1 MTTLIERLDAERE
14 RYHTLRHPFYL
25 RWSAGELTREQLA
38 VYAGQYRH
46 AVVALAELAARDGD
60 AEHAREEAAHIELWD
75 EFVDGIGG
83 TRDEPTAETQAF
95 VDSLCEAETPAQV
108 NAVLY
113 AIESMQPSVSQS
125 KLDGLRTHYGFAGD
139 EPATTYFRVH
149 STLDDEHARQ
159 AAERLDGV
167 DSTGAEE
174 CATAALRANWDL
186 LSGVEQ
192 LIAV

>member
-1 MTTLIERLDAERE
+1 MTLLIEQLDAERE
-14 RYHTLRHPFYL
+14 RLNTLRHPFYL

-60 AEHAREEAAHIELWD
+60 EQHAREEAAHVELWD
-75 EFVDGIGG
+75 AFLDGIGG
-83 TRDEPTAETQAF
+83 TRDEPTVETQAF
-95 VDSLCEAETPAQV
+95 VDSLRDASTGNDV

-113 AIESMQPSVSQS
+113 SLESLQPPVAQS
-125 KLDGLRTHYGFAGD
+125 KLDGLRAHYGFAGD

-159 AAERLDGV
+159 AAERLGDV
-167 DSTGAEE
+167 NDPAAL
-174 CATAALRANWDL
+174 ATATNALRANWEL
-186 LSGVEQ
+186 LDGVDR
-192 LIAV
+192 LIA

>member
-1 MTTLIERLDAERE
+1 MTPLIERLDAERE

-60 AEHAREEAAHIELWD
+60 AEHAREEAAHVELWD

-83 TRDEPTAETQAF
+83 TRDEPTTETQAF
-95 VDSLCEAETPAQV
+95 VDSLRAAQTPAQV

-113 AIESMQPSVSQS
+113 AIESMQPPVSQS

-139 EPATTYFRVH
+139 ESATTYFRVH
-149 STLDDEHARQ
+149 STLDDEHAKQ
-159 AAERLDGV
+159 AAERLDGA
-167 DSTGAEE
+167 DATGAAE
-174 CATAALRANWDL
+174 CATAALCANWEL
-186 LSGVEQ
+186 LTGVEQ
-192 LIAV
+192 LIAA

>member
-1 MTTLIERLDAERE
+1 MTPLIERLDAERE

-46 AVVALAELAARDGD
+46 AVVALADLAARDGD

-83 TRDEPTAETQAF
+83 TRDEPTTQTQAF
-95 VDSLCEAETPAQV
+95 VDALHAAETPAQV
-108 NAVLY
+108 DAVLY
-113 AIESMQPSVSQS
+113 AIESMQPPVSQS
-125 KLDGLRTHYGFAGD
+125 KLDGLRTHYGFAGN

-159 AAERLDGV
+159 AAKRLDGA
-167 DSTGAEE
+167 DASGAAE
-174 CATAALRANWDL
+174 CATAALRANWEL
-186 LSGVEQ
+186 LTGVEQ
-192 LIAV
+192 LIA